1 MGQIWSQ
8 IEKLVFLEIWDV
20 PWRISMA
27 TTRRGTF
34 KYITGEIRG
43 FLAHGG
49 PQEPAPPARE
59 LEMCLWSA
67 PGNKLNSSAQHGAL
81 RAT

>member
-1 MGQIWSQ
+1 MN
-8 IEKLVFLEIWDV
+8 ELVDAILVALLSVSVVGCIRFILRYA
-20 PWRISMA
+20 PN
-27 TTRRGTF
+27 